1 MTEADYG
8 YLFCWAE
15 NIAGRQREPCR
26 FEVVRESPPDPPIY
40 CQPLNVTWEHIEA
53 TCQPGKDY
61 IKPFRFIFLFG
72 LIWGLGTVAFLQL
85 DPTKYFKRGLGE
97 PSGSAYLFPASE
109 CLLGTY

>member
-1 MTEADYG
+1 MTEADYV

-53 TCQPGKDY
+53 TCQPGKVY
-61 IKPFRFIFLFG
+61 LKIIRFNLEYQVKF
-72 LIWGLGTVAFLQL
+72 
-85 DPTKYFKRGLGE
+85 
-97 PSGSAYLFPASE
+97 
-109 CLLGTY
+109 

>member
-53 TCQPGKDY
+53 TCQPGFDGGHLPTYHCEVYKQGKMNSN
-61 IKPFRFIFLFG
+61 IPLF
-72 LIWGLGTVAFLQL
+72 
-85 DPTKYFKRGLGE
+85 FKSTRYDAIL
-97 PSGSAYLFPASE
+97 
-109 CLLGTY
+109 

>member
-15 NIAGRQREPCR
+15 NIAGHQREPCR

-53 TCQPGKDY
+53 TCQPGKVS
-61 IKPFRFIFLFG
+61 KEFVRFTLHGTPLMFL
-72 LIWGLGTVAFLQL
+72 T
-85 DPTKYFKRGLGE
+85 
-97 PSGSAYLFPASE
+97 
-109 CLLGTY
+109 

>member
-40 CQPLNVTWEHIEA
+40 CQPLNVTREHIEA
-53 TCQPGKDY
+53 TCQPGNVHSET
-61 IKPFRFIFLFG
+61 IRFLTFWVSNSNAKGSICNWAG
-72 LIWGLGTVAFLQL
+72 LQAVLAV
-85 DPTKYFKRGLGE
+85 
-97 PSGSAYLFPASE
+97 
-109 CLLGTY
+109 

>member
-15 NIAGRQREPCR
+15 NIAGHQREPCR

-53 TCQPGKDY
+53 TCQPGKVY
-61 IKPFRFIFLFG
+61 SFIRFTGVNNCPDKHQNLTIWGTLFG
-72 LIWGLGTVAFLQL
+72 GALQL
-85 DPTKYFKRGLGE
+85 
-97 PSGSAYLFPASE
+97 
-109 CLLGTY
+109 

>member
-1 MTEADYG
+1 MIGLFVDLINFVALCFQLQSLFRYRTMNEADYG

-53 TCQPGKDY
+53 TCQPGKVY
-61 IKPFRFIFLFG
+61 LKTIRFNLEYQVKF
-72 LIWGLGTVAFLQL
+72 
-85 DPTKYFKRGLGE
+85 
-97 PSGSAYLFPASE
+97 
-109 CLLGTY
+109 